1 MAGALGLI
9 PAHAGK
15 TLRTESVLS
24 VLRAHPRSRGENH
37 SVLPRLPSADG
48 SSPLTRGKPRGG
60 QRPRRLPGLIPAH
73 AGKTRSSPPRRI
85 RLPAHPRSRGENWL
99 GNIDALAGFGSSP
112 LTRGKRLDNVLN
124 RVDAGLIPAH
134 AGKTIGQMCRSI
146 CSTAHPRSRG
156 ENSTVSLPIT
166 ERNGSSPLTRG
177 KLIDLIVMIA
187 SVRLIP
193 AHAGKTAPRRQRGV
207 SGPAHP
213 RSRGENSPA
222 SEPQMPTPGSS
233 PLTRGKHPDDGADG
247 GRLGLIPAHAGKT
260 RPASS
265 TGRFTGAHPR
275 SRGENTVWPYPE
287 ENEKGSSP
295 LTRGKPP
302 RWRGRPPRV
311 RLIPAHAGKT
321 AAWRA

>member
-60 QRPRRLPGLIPAH
+60 QRSRRLPGLIPAH

-85 RLPAHPRSRGENWL
+85 RL
-99 GNIDALAGFGSSP
+99 
-112 LTRGKRLDNVLN
+112 
-124 RVDAGLIPAH
+124 
-134 AGKTIGQMCRSI
+134 
-146 CSTAHPRSRG
+146 
-156 ENSTVSLPIT
+156 
-166 ERNGSSPLTRG
+166 
-177 KLIDLIVMIA
+177 
-187 SVRLIP
+187 
-193 AHAGKTAPRRQRGV
+193 
-207 SGPAHP
+207 PAHP

>member
-60 QRPRRLPGLIPAH
+60 QRSRRLPGLIPAH

-85 RLPAHPRSRGENWL
+85 RLPAHPRSRGENC
-99 GNIDALAGFGSSP
+99 SSTP
-112 LTRGKRLDNVLN
+112 TRRI
-124 RVDAGLIPAH
+124 R
-134 AGKTIGQMCRSI
+134 T
-146 CSTAHPRSRG
+146 
-156 ENSTVSLPIT
+156 
-166 ERNGSSPLTRG
+166 GSSPLTRG
-177 KLIDLIVMIA
+177 KLAGIRA
-187 SVRLIP
+187 PNAHARLIP
-193 AHAGKTAPRRQRGV
+193 AHAGKTSRRRCRRWQV
-207 SGPAHP
+207 
-213 RSRGENSPA
+213 
-222 SEPQMPTPGSS
+222 
-233 PLTRGKHPDDGADG
+233 
-247 GRLGLIPAHAGKT
+247 
-260 RPASS
+260 
-265 TGRFTGAHPR
+265 GAHPR